1 MSLPQAADALPMDR
15 SRPASP
21 WRGRVTALTIALI
34 AAIGLLGVGMIFSS
48 SFSASRVASQ
58 ARSLHWTNATLG
70 TMGIAR
76 AAVAQAVFF
85 TFSPDVGQ
93 SDATTVA
100 LLEAQK
106 DLAAVGT
113 MLESDEVPPGLAEPV
128 AEFVDAAHLTLD
140 LANTGDESAAELTR
154 LTVLE
159 PAYESATRLLGEHQA
174 EMSAAIAES
183 EASAGQVS
191 RLTQLAITLI
201 LPATAMI
208 VFWLTIR
215 RRVRR
220 NEASMRAEVEAER
233 RLNQEKDQFIAG
245 LSHEL
250 RTPLTAIYGF
260 SEVLLSDDTLTD
272 NASELIGLINAGSA
286 DLSRMVDDLLA
297 AARLDAE
304 ALSSRPQA
312 VDLAE
317 QAEAVAEPYQRTGE
331 RIEIKVPRIEI
342 YADPVHVRQ
351 VIHNLLS
358 NARRHGGDR
367 VIVSGSEKSGMAM
380 LVVADD
386 GDGVDPEAQE
396 RLFERFANK
405 GRDALVAGSVGLGLA
420 ISQELAMR
428 MGGTIRYERINGWT
442 TFMLRLP
449 VMPKIDLPDPEAA
462 PAAEPVR

>member
-1 MSLPQAADALPMDR
+1 MYSTDLSRMDLSR
-15 SRPASP
+15 SASS
-21 WRGRVTALTIALI
+21 WRGRVTALVVALI
-34 AAIGLLGVGMIFSS
+34 AAIGLLGIGMIFSS
-48 SFSASRVASQ
+48 TFSASRVASQ

-70 TMGIAR
+70 TIGIAR
-76 AAVAQAVFF
+76 AAVAQVVFF
-85 TFSPDVGQ
+85 AFSEDVGE
-93 SDATTVA
+93 SNATAVA
-100 LLEAQK
+100 VQEASK
-106 DLAAVGT
+106 DTEAVSS
-113 MLESDEVPPGLAEPV
+113 MLESDQVPAGLSEPI
-128 AEFVDAAHLTLD
+128 AAFLDAAHLTID
-140 LANTGDESAAELTR
+140 LATAGDESAAELTR

-159 PAYESATRLLGEHQA
+159 PAYEAATRQLSDHQG
-174 EMSAAIAES
+174 EMSEAIAES

-208 VFWLTIR
+208 VFWLTLR

-233 RLNQEKDQFIAG
+233 LLNQEKDQFIAG

-260 SEVLLSDDTLTD
+260 SEVLLSDETLSD
-272 NASELIGLINAGSA
+272 NAGELVGLINAGSA
-286 DLSRMVDDLLA
+286 DLARMVDDLLA

-304 ALSSRPQA
+304 ALSSRPQP

-317 QAEAVAEPYQRTGE
+317 QAEAVAAPYQRTGE
-331 RIEIKVPRIEI
+331 RIEIKVPSIEV

-367 VIVSGSEKSGMAM
+367 VIVSGSEKAGIAM

-386 GDGVDPEAQE
+386 GEGVVDEAQKK
-396 RLFERFANK
+396 LFERFANK
-405 GRDALVAGSVGLGLA
+405 GREALVAGSVGLGLA

-428 MGGTIRYERINGWT
+428 MGGVIKYERVNGWT
-442 TFMLRLP
+442 TFILRLP
-449 VMPKIDLPDPEAA
+449 VMPKVDLPEVEAA
-462 PAAEPVR
+462 PTAESVS